1 MLASPVQAPVDGAI
15 YVGSL
20 DGTLYALFSDGSLK
34 WKYPV
39 GAPIA
44 SSAALGN
51 PLGSDGSV
59 YVAAYDG
66 SLHCVSAKFGTARW
80 HFAPGLLASTLG
92 AQATGPGAL
101 NTLGIMFSSPV
112 VTSAGLLLLGGGNGV
127 VYGVNGATGTVSWSF
142 PTRGPVLSSP
152 ALDDGAAVLYIGS
165 ADGHLYAL
173 DAAGGSG
180 AGDGAGSGATVWV
193 TPLGGGVYASP
204 VLTSLY
210 MTTGTWGALIVGAS
224 DGSVYA
230 LDAGN
235 GTILWSTP
243 TGGPVYSS
251 AALSKDGSTAFVG
264 SSDGSVYALR
274 VADGALLWRQSTAEA
289 AALLIPP
296 SPPPQPP
303 QPPQPPRPSSP
314 PQPPP
319 PVPPPPQPPVPP
331 PPSPPSPPPPSPPP
345 VAVSPPPAPTPPAPA
360 PPPPPPAPLNGTN
373 ALEALAAEPV
383 YPSAASVT
391 GAALATVTA
400 TLAFCPPG
408 YVQGS
413 DAATSF
419 RFGWTGSV
427 SATCTFSSQR
437 GVSSSPI
444 TDGAALY
451 FGSADDGA
459 VYALNVT
466 DGTPLWR
473 LPTNASLVAASP
485 SLSSDGALLIGSFD
499 GSLYAIR
506 GASSGGSAGGG
517 TGRRMLALLDD
528 WRRRR
533 EERDVERGKGEL

>member
-1 MLASPVQAPVDGAI
+1 VDGAI
-15 YVGSL
+15 YFGSL
-20 DGTLYALFSDGSLK
+20 DGTLYALFADGSLK
-34 WKYPV
+34 WKYSV

-80 HFAPGLLASTLG
+80 HFAPGLLAATLG
-92 AQATGPGAL
+92 AQATGPGML

-112 VTSAGLLLLGGGNGV
+112 VTTSGLLLLGGGNGV
-127 VYGVNGATGTVSWSF
+127 VYGVNGATGTVTWSF

-152 ALDDGAAVLYIGS
+152 ALDDGAQVLYVGS
-165 ADGHLYAL
+165 ADGHVYAL
-173 DAAGGSG
+173 DAGGGGG
-180 AGDGAGSGATVWV
+180 AGDGAGSGAMLWN

-204 VLTSLY
+204 VLTAVHRPA
-210 MTTGTWGALIVGAS
+210 GTWGAVIVGAS

-235 GTILWSTP
+235 GTLLWATP

-251 AALSKDGSTAFVG
+251 AALSQDGSAAFVG
-264 SSDGSVYALR
+264 SSDGNMYALR
-274 VADGALLWRQSTAEA
+274 VADGTLLWTQSTVLA
-289 AALLIPP
+289 AALLKPP
-296 SPPPQPP
+296 SPPPLPPQPP
-303 QPPQPPRPSSP
+303 QPP
-314 PQPPP
+314 PPP
-319 PVPPPPQPPVPP
+319 LPAPPPPQSPHPPMPP

-345 VAVSPPPAPTPPAPA
+345 AALSPPPAPPPPAPA
-360 PPPPPPAPLNGTN
+360 HPPPPPAPLNGTN
-373 ALEALAAEPV
+373 ALAALAAEPV
-383 YPSAASVT
+383 YPSAAAVS

-400 TLAFCPPG
+400 ILAFCPPG

-413 DAATSF
+413 DSATSF
-419 RFGWTGSV
+419 RFSWTGSV

-437 GVSSSPI
+437 GISSSPI

-459 VYALNVT
+459 VYALNAT

-485 SLSSDGALLIGSFD
+485 SLSSDGMLLIGSFD
-499 GSLYAIR
+499 GALYAIR
-506 GASSGGSAGGG
+506 GSSAGGSTG
-517 TGRRMLALLDD
+517 GGSGRRMLSLLDD

-533 EERDVERGKGEL
+533 DERDRERAHDEL